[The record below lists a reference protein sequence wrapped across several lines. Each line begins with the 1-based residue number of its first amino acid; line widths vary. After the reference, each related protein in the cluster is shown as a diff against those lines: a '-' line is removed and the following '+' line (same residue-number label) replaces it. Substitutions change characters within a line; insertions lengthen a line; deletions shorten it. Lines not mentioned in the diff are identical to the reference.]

1 MQVNVK
7 AKWKRYQFR
16 VFGKQ
21 MHFIML
27 KCVESLFRVYSF
39 PPKSKYVTEFSKS
52 IVRFQNSRRA
62 LGILSTASNLS
73 DLAKQMAIKT
83 WLNWKQRG

>member
-1 MQVNVK
+1 
-7 AKWKRYQFR
+7 
-16 VFGKQ
+16 

-39 PPKSKYVTEFSKS
+39 PPKLGNVTEFGGSNAQ
-52 IVRFQNSRRA
+52 FLNSRRA

-73 DLAKQMAIKT
+73 DTAKQMTIKT
-83 WLNWKQRG
+83 WLN